1 MKKLFYLNLKNWNK
15 KQATMALESGV
26 DAILV
31 KPEKIEELKSLGL
44 IKIIAQSNKA
54 DLEIEKDIKIVRI
67 NSKKDEEK
75 VVLEQG
81 KISVII
87 ENKDWTIIP
96 LENLISKTSNL
107 IQEVTSL
114 NQAKTALTT
123 LEKGAD
129 GIILKTDS
137 LQDIKDI
144 ANIINKM
151 SEEKFKLVEAVIES
165 IEPLGMGDRVC
176 VDTSSMLNPGQGMLV
191 GDSSS
196 AMFLVYNENVK
207 SPYCDA
213 RPFRVNAG
221 GVHAYCQLPSN
232 KTCYLSEIKSGSKI
246 LVVNPQGDSE
256 EVIVGRAKIEKRPM
270 LLVRA
275 LYKNK
280 EISLVMQNA
289 ETIRLTSL
297 SGKPSL
303 VTKLKKDDKILAY
316 LQEAGRHF
324 GVKVKE
330 SIKEK

>member
-256 EVIVGRAKIEKRPM
+256 EVIVGRAKIEKRHM

-297 SGKPSL
+297 SGKPISI
-303 VTKLKKDDKILAY
+303 TKLKKDDKILAY

>member
-297 SGKPSL
+297 SGKPIS

>member
-297 SGKPSL
+297 SGKPISI
-303 VTKLKKDDKILAY
+303 TKLKKDDKILAY